1 MEEGIFTYYI
11 NMPTTIRSFVVSN
24 NDMSFTIMINARL
37 GSDQQLAAYM
47 HEIYHIK
54 NGDYDK
60 HCSADLIELFAHE
73 DSFNSRC
80 MGKVVG
86 TL

>member
-37 GSDQQLAAYM
+37 GSDQQLAAYT
-47 HEIYHIK
+47 HELCHIR
-54 NGDYDK
+54 NGNYDK

-73 DSFNSRC
+73 DSFVPCS
-80 MGKVVG
+80 
-86 TL
+86 L